1 MYFLGRKR
9 NFENISHLFK
19 KLSIDHEGRNEKR
32 DDKVDV
38 NENDEKKSRQ
48 QNLEILP
55 TNIQSQLLSL
65 NNDNN
70 TENRDNF
77 DTKTVMRC
85 GEIISDW
92 FNISIHSSQQPSP
105 INGTILSINEV
116 KKNKILSMLKKL
128 STNNKESEFSANIN
142 RPCHCSLTLCIP
154 WYVCGIRYC
163 PDSNELIRCGVHTCR
178 KRFQFRFAVSNKMS
192 CLSDFDPTI
201 SSLFNNDFNADYY
214 SSNIAAIKSQ
224 KETLIQI

>member
-1 MYFLGRKR
+1 M
-9 NFENISHLFK
+9 
-19 KLSIDHEGRNEKR
+19 SIDQDGHSENKN
-32 DDKVDV
+32 DNAVDYKFDI
-38 NENDEKKSRQ
+38 NENGEKKSLQ
-48 QNLEILP
+48 DLGSLA
-55 TNIQSQLLSL
+55 TNIRSRILSS
-65 NNDNN
+65 NNDNSTGN
-70 TENRDNF
+70 SDNF

-85 GEIISDW
+85 GEIISNW
-92 FNISIHSSQQPSP
+92 FNISIHASQQQSTN
-105 INGTILSINEV
+105 NGKFLAINEM
-116 KKNKILSMLKKL
+116 KKHKILSMLKKL
-128 STNNKESEFSANIN
+128 STINKEPDFSANIN

-201 SSLFNNDFNADYY
+201 SSLFNDDFNTDYY
-214 SSNIAAIKSQ
+214 SSNIASIKSQ